1 MQPGLGVGVAPHA
14 PGPHPVPPAGENEEC
29 HGEVARQ
36 ADGRGQGIP
45 GGEPHGIRPR
55 IRDHQPLGVPRDPLR
70 GRPLAL
76 LRQEAGRC
84 QVDKAGSNHA
94 GDTEQSSGDQDV

>member
-1 MQPGLGVGVAPHA
+1 MAKSPGRPTAADRASL
-14 PGPHPVPPAGENEEC
+14 GENRT
-29 HGEVARQ
+29 A
-36 ADGRGQGIP
+36 
-45 GGEPHGIRPR
+45 RPR
-55 IRDHQPLGVPRDPLR
+55 GRDHQPLVGVPRDPLR
-70 GRPLAL
+70 GRRLAL

>member
-1 MQPGLGVGVAPHA
+1 MVPNNGGPGRFCVV
-14 PGPHPVPPAGENEEC
+14 
-29 HGEVARQ
+29 
-36 ADGRGQGIP
+36 
-45 GGEPHGIRPR
+45 
-55 IRDHQPLGVPRDPLR
+55 IRDHQSLGVPRDPLR

-94 GDTEQSSGDQDV
+94 GDTERSSGDQDV